1 MLHRGAALRRLQHQP
16 LALYFSLAVNAYV
29 VLYLMFHTSTMVHQ
43 SVSSGDSRSNPVH
56 PLMSDYTRAHRAEGL
71 GVQPLFGNANVWPS
85 LTGAAPEVWAAG
97 TLGANESIAL
107 AVEAALTPD
116 EREQLQALCG
126 RCLHQT
132 ITQSVEVRGI
142 GESVFVATG
151 DIPDEWLRDGA
162 VQMSLYLPRL
172 AEHPVLRPIIEG
184 AIRTQAY
191 FILSDPW
198 ANSYR
203 KDWVRPERLGKFE
216 RQIGR
221 GGWVATRNFEVD
233 SGAYWLNLLW
243 NYASTPG
250 SLWAAAAFL
259 NSSLIHDAAALLLD
273 TWTMEQRHETD
284 SPYRYAELPR
294 EGRGAPS
301 NYTGMIWSGF
311 RPSDDPNTYGFNI
324 PVNMYAAGSLERLV
338 ALNDRVWRDPA
349 LGAAAARLAA
359 EIRAGIEAFG
369 VVRLQPEEGQG
380 GASASAPSG
389 AASSSA
395 SSSSSSSSSGSAST
409 IYAYEVD
416 GLGGVLA
423 SFDDP
428 NIPSLL
434 SIPLLGYP
442 HYDPATYQRTRS
454 RILSSANSH
463 YYSGRVLSGCGSPHT
478 PANYVWSLA
487 HCVQGLTSADP
498 GERAG
503 LFKQLLQMQGSNG
516 LMHESNDVNSPQ
528 QLTRPLFQWAN
539 SMLVVYFEQTFG
551 RSCSPLAEALRQQ
564 GVAAREAGQS
574 LTPRNG
580 GPDLPAYYDR
590 LEQNIPH
597 VP

>member
-1 MLHRGAALRRLQHQP
+1 
-16 LALYFSLAVNAYV
+16 
-29 VLYLMFHTSTMVHQ
+29 
-43 SVSSGDSRSNPVH
+43 
-56 PLMSDYTRAHRAEGL
+56 
-71 GVQPLFGNANVWPS
+71 
-85 LTGAAPEVWAAG
+85 
-97 TLGANESIAL
+97 
-107 AVEAALTPD
+107 
-116 EREQLQALCG
+116 
-126 RCLHQT
+126 
-132 ITQSVEVRGI
+132 
-142 GESVFVATG
+142 
-151 DIPDEWLRDGA
+151 
-162 VQMSLYLPRL
+162 MSLYLPRL

-273 TWTMEQRHETD
+273 TWTTEQRHETD

-324 PVNMYAAGSLERLV
+324 PVN
-338 ALNDRVWRDPA
+338 
-349 LGAAAARLAA
+349 
-359 EIRAGIEAFG
+359 
-369 VVRLQPEEGQG
+369 VRLQPEEGQG